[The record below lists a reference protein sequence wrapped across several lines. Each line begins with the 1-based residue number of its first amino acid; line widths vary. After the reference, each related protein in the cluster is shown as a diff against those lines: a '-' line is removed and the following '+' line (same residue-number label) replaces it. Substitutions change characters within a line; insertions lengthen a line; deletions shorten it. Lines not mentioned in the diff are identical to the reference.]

1 MSYAWE
7 QPNSLI
13 SESFFRDINTS
24 AFENHHTFDD
34 EIENM
39 MLTDTLHYLPGILC
53 KVDRA
58 AMHCSLE
65 TRAPF
70 LDQRVFNAAYRTN
83 LYQKVDDREGKI
95 ILKKIL
101 AKYIPSDLIDRPK
114 SGLLYQ

>member
-24 AFENHHTFDD
+24 VFENHHTFDD

-58 AMHCSLE
+58 AMHCLK
-65 TRAPF
+65 RALHF
-70 LDQRVFNAAYRTN
+70 L
-83 LYQKVDDREGKI
+83 I
-95 ILKKIL
+95 
-101 AKYIPSDLIDRPK
+101 K
-114 SGLLYQ
+114 SF